1 VDQFVR
7 VARDSLLLPS
17 HPTPPTRLARA
28 CFHPSVASL
37 IGLVGRPQAMA
48 VQAHYHHHHHHRESP
63 FLARYPSLL
72 SIYSFL
78 PR

>member
-7 VARDSLLLPS
+7 VARDSLLPPS
-17 HPTPPTRLARA
+17 HPTPTRLARA

-37 IGLVGRPQAMA
+37 IGFVGPAPAMA
-48 VQAHYHHHHHHRESP
+48 VQAHYHHRHHHRESP

-72 SIYSFL
+72 SI
-78 PR
+78 